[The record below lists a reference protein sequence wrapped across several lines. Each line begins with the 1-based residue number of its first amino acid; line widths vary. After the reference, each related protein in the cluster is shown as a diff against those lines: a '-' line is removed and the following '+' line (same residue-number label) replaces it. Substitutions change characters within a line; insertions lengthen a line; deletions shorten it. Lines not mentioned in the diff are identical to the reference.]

1 MNENKVKCEIIKD
14 VLPLYIDGVVSLETK
29 SMVED
34 HLLNCEK
41 CKQEYEE
48 LSKEVVI
55 PPNIDNSMLKHF
67 KENFR
72 KKKIK
77 FALVASLIT
86 AMVFMSVYWF
96 VFNFERVIPY
106 SNSLF
111 SIDTDNNNQI
121 YLHYSGNNY
130 YGTHEA
136 YSIPIEINGVSKNV
150 SFIYFTQTLA
160 ESPSSTLLGKSNE
173 TETVYQFSES
183 DQIDA
188 IYYVDFDTD
197 LTNLV
202 DDGESIVE
210 RAELLWEK

>member
-1 MNENKVKCEIIKD
+1 MNESNVKCEIIKD
-14 VLPLYIDGVVSLETK
+14 VLPLFIDGVVSLETK
-29 SMVED
+29 SMVEN

-48 LSKEVVI
+48 MSKEVVI
-55 PPNIDNSMLKHF
+55 PPNTDNSMLKQF
-67 KENFR
+67 KENSR

-77 FALVASLIT
+77 FALAASLIT

-111 SIDTDNNNQI
+111 SIETDNNNQI
-121 YLHYSGNNY
+121 YLQYSGNNY

-136 YSIPIEINGVSKNV
+136 YSIPIDINGASKNV

-160 ESPSSTLLGKSNE
+160 ESPSSKLLGKSKE
-173 TETVYQFSES
+173 TETIYKFSES

-202 DDGESIVE
+202 DDRETIVE
-210 RAELLWEK
+210 RADLLWER